1 MLLVLLL
8 ARGGGVGRGMVLSI
22 VVEISVGLAQVD
34 RWADAWTDRSAA
46 ETYWERKG
54 NPLSE
59 LHPVLAQEGSTE
71 NSFSFTCPLSTQP
84 QQAHES
90 YHKRESPGLRLESQ
104 RGV

>member
-1 MLLVLLL
+1 M
-8 ARGGGVGRGMVLSI
+8 LSI
-22 VVEISVGLAQVD
+22 AVEISVELAQVG

-59 LHPVLAQEGSTE
+59 LHPVLAQGPPGTL
-71 NSFSFTCPLSTQP
+71 FSFTCPLSTQP